1 MRTHLVFNHS
11 SHLLGCE
18 IILLIRPIGEFVCT
32 HTRKIYT
39 RVHINLYVYT
49 TTRVCM
55 RFIEGYCACFY
66 FGAQPRVYLCVLLAD
81 TAHDFLLQMH

>member
-18 IILLIRPIGEFVCT
+18 IILLIRRIGEYVCT
-32 HTRKIYT
+32 HTRKIYK

-55 RFIEGYCACFY
+55 RFIGILRMLLFWCTTTT
-66 FGAQPRVYLCVLLAD
+66 RVYLCVLLVD
-81 TAHDFLLQMH
+81 TAHEF